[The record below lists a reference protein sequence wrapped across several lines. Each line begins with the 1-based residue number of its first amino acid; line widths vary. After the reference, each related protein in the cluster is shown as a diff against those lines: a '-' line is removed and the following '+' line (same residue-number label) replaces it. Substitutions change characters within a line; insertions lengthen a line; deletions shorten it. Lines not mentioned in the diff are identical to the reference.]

1 MKHLERAMIKW
12 MKKLLGKEYQEYN
25 ILKEAIKHKPRK
37 QDKNH
42 YKCFVLMPIGNNKG
56 KEYSNNIRVF
66 KEIIKPCVEN
76 SGYDIECYYLDLVW
90 ESGDIV
96 RQGIL
101 ALKDDAIV
109 IADLRRKNPAVS
121 YELGI
126 RHTLNKRSILIC
138 SSQSDHFFYTIRHR
152 AIEYKIDGNSN
163 QEFYDKLSSQIED
176 IINNPTKLDNP
187 VSEILGVNITEGVQ
201 LPEKKASGGT
211 ADIDPDK
218 EKYFHRLVAA
228 GMQHEN
234 VNRLDLAIECFEDAL
249 KIKPDDIG
257 LHIQLSIIYGER
269 IGDKEG
275 KRKAIE
281 HCSDIL
287 KIDKNNISGKFNLAI
302 YTNHL
307 KGSNESLPIYLEVE
321 KMIKLQG
328 VGGSELGGKLNL
340 FIGHDY
346 KNLGNKKEAEKRY
359 GEAIAILKKLADQ
372 GDKSSA
378 FWLTNARRNLRGI
391 FKSISFVSDEE
402 TMFVSSNVN
411 LPLTKK
417 IKSVEVLVHP
427 LWKQFDQNFSE
438 LSNAKWIAD
447 RYTITNEEALSGGAY
462 IFKREFDL
470 NFEISRLHSAEIYLL
485 VDDFCEINVND
496 IRFEKVH
503 GYEELHRFDITKA
516 VRKNKNI
523 VQFIVENIS
532 AAEFNDPK
540 KNPDF
545 FKSDKKYLFNPYG
558 LKFVIILEYRDW
570 DI

>member
-1 MKHLERAMIKW
+1 MIKW
-12 MKKLLGKEYQEYN
+12 MKKFLGKEYQEKEYN
-25 ILKEAIKHKPRK
+25 IFKETIKYKPRK
-37 QDKNH
+37 QNKNH

-56 KEYSNNIRVF
+56 KEYSNNVRVF

-96 RQGIL
+96 RQGIQ

-126 RHTLNKRSILIC
+126 RHTLSKRSILIC

-176 IINNPTKLDNP
+176 IINSPTKLDNP

-257 LHIQLSIIYGER
+257 LHIQLSIIYGEK
-269 IGDKEG
+269 IGDKDS
-275 KRKAIE
+275 KTKAIE

-321 KMIKLQG
+321 KMIKMQG
-328 VGGSELGGKLNL
+328 VGGSELEGKLNL

-359 GEAIAILKKLADQ
+359 EEAISILKKLADQ

-378 FWLTNARRNLRGI
+378 FWLTDARRNLRSI
-391 FKSISFVSDEE
+391 FRICSIVSDEE
-402 TMFVSSNVN
+402 TIFVGSNTGVLSVSN
-411 LPLTKK
+411 
-417 IKSVEVLVHP
+417 IKSVEALVHP
-427 LWKQFDQNFSE
+427 LWEQFDRIFPE
-438 LSNAKWIAD
+438 LKDAKWVAD
-447 RYTITNEEALSGGAY
+447 RYTITNDEALKGGTY
-462 IFKREFDL
+462 TFKREFEL
-470 NFEISRLHSAEIYLL
+470 NFEITKLHLAEIYLL
-485 VDDFCEINVND
+485 VDDFCELKVNG
-496 IRFEKVH
+496 IRFKKVK
-503 GYEELHRFDITKA
+503 GYESLHKFDITRTI
-516 VRKNKNI
+516 RKGVNI
-523 VQFIVENIS
+523 IQFIVENIS
-532 AAEFNDPK
+532 AEEFNDPL

-545 FKSDKKYLFNPYG
+545 FKSNKKYLFNPYG
-558 LKFVIILEYRDW
+558 LKFLINLEYRD
-570 DI
+570 